1 MKLTKQQL
9 KEIIREELAKLTEGP
24 VDPPREAAIARL
36 RDQYGDEK
44 VEAAIENA
52 RKYPGFPPS
61 LSDVKDNL
69 GVPRDR
75 SGGGF

>member
-1 MKLTKQQL
+1 MKLTKQRL
-9 KEIIREELAKLTEGP
+9 KEIIKEELGKLAEAS
-24 VDPPREAAIARL
+24 VDPAYEAAIARL